1 MVASGWRC
9 RFNPW
14 VEKIPLEKEVATHS
28 NTLAWEI
35 PWTEEFAGLQPMES
49 QRDGHSW
56 ARLHVGCLAVP
67 VMRMPGEGR
76 KGWAEG
82 E

>member
-1 MVASGWRC
+1 MDRRVCW
-9 RFNPW
+9 
-14 VEKIPLEKEVATHS
+14 AT
-28 NTLAWEI
+28 
-35 PWTEEFAGLQPMES
+35 PMEL

-56 ARLHVGCLAVP
+56 ARLHMGCLAVP

-76 KGWAEG
+76 EGWAEG